1 MSKENRENEY
11 NRLMELDREKDIPQK
26 LKDEFGKKPIS
37 PPKPQVPSPTPKAST
52 SSKGGKK

>member
-26 LKDEFGKKPIS
+26 LKDEFGKNPT
-37 PPKPQVPSPTPKAST
+37 PKPQVPSPTPKAST

>member
-1 MSKENRENEY
+1 
-11 NRLMELDREKDIPQK
+11 MELDREKDIPQK